1 MPNKTIYV
9 ANDDQ
14 PVFERAQNLAGDN
27 LSSVIVRALKEFIAR
42 TESQAK
48 GFKDITV
55 QVGSKGMQR
64 EKHFRGRLVIKWSG
78 PSVDEKSW
86 LQTRV
91 FRTAKNNWAVEL
103 IRTPHPNFWRQRDFW
118 QHSEF
123 YNFTGETELLV
134 FENLEEALDQLPA
147 PLLKLM
153 HEAEE
158 REVAPVEYL
167 DI

>member
-14 PVFERAQNLAGDN
+14 PVFEQAQNLAGDN
-27 LSSVIVRALKEFIAR
+27 LSSVIVRALKEFIVRNEAQ
-42 TESQAK
+42 TK
-48 GFKDITV
+48 GFKEITI

-64 EKHFRGRLVIKWSG
+64 EKRFRGRLIIKWGG
-78 PSVDEKSW
+78 PSTDNKKW

-91 FRTAKNNWAVEL
+91 FRTAKNHWAVEL
-103 IRTPHPNFWRQRDFW
+103 TRSPHPDFWRQRDFW
-118 QHSEF
+118 KHSD
-123 YNFTGETELLV
+123 YYDYTAETELLV
-134 FENLEEALDQLPA
+134 FASVEAADKALPTA
-147 PLLKLM
+147 LVKLM

>member
-14 PVFERAQNLAGDN
+14 PVFDHAQNLAGDN

-42 TESQAK
+42 NESQAK

-78 PSVDEKSW
+78 PNLDEKSW
-86 LQTRV
+86 LQARV
-91 FRTAKNNWAVEL
+91 YRTAKNNWAVEL
-103 IRTPHPNFWRQRDFW
+103 IRTPHPSSWRQRDYW
-118 QHSEF
+118 QQTEF
-123 YNFTGETELLV
+123 YNFNGATELLV
-134 FENLEEALDQLPA
+134 FADLEEAKAKLPT

>member
-14 PVFERAQNLAGDN
+14 PVFERAQSLAGDN
-27 LSSVIVRALKEFIAR
+27 LSSVIVRALKEFIVR
-42 TESQAK
+42 SESQAK

-78 PSVDEKSW
+78 PSSDQKNW
-86 LQTRV
+86 LQTRA
-91 FRTAKNNWAVEL
+91 FRTVKNNWAVEL
-103 IRTPHPNFWRQRDFW
+103 TRSPHPDFWRQRDFW
-118 QHSEF
+118 KNSD
-123 YNFTGETELLV
+123 YYDYTPETELVVVKDLA
-134 FENLEEALDQLPA
+134 EADKQLPNA
-147 PLLKLM
+147 LVKLM
-153 HEAEE
+153 SEAQE
-158 REVAPVEYL
+158 REGAPVEYL